1 MEFVL
6 LFILSIAASGTGLWL
21 VVRIWKISAVGA
33 ILTFFTG
40 LPAFYFLLKYWD
52 DDEYNIR
59 APFFISLAI
68 SILALL
74 FVVSTMPGAFAR
86 MEQEAAAKERA
97 QSAAGNP
104 VMDRWCSDAG
114 YTYDADLGTCV
125 DDDTQQAASNH
136 TREQD
141 VMGRLESHF
150 AANGMETRVSEWDES
165 SAGAKNFSKMPEMQ
179 RVMQF
184 EFKSNSVMPTL
195 AMVAE
200 CASPEDCGRIAS
212 RLDQP
217 NSPFSVARNGK
228 LLFMGFRM
236 FGEDPAIEEAK
247 ELFKSFGT
255 I

>member
-1 MEFVL
+1 VEFLL
-6 LFILSIAASGTGLWL
+6 LFILGIAASGTGLWL
-21 VVRIWKISAVGA
+21 VVRIWKISAPGA
-33 ILTFFTG
+33 IFTFFTG

-59 APFFISLAI
+59 APFFISLAVNL
-68 SILALL
+68 LALL
-74 FVVSTMPGAFAR
+74 LVVSMGSGMFAR
-86 MEQEAAAKERA
+86 MKQEAAARERA
-97 QSAAGNP
+97 RPTGNP
-104 VMDRWCSDAG
+104 VMERWCGDAG

-125 DDDTQQAASNH
+125 DDDATQAASNSS
-136 TREQD
+136 RKLD
-141 VMGRLESHF
+141 VMDRLENHF
-150 AANGMETRVSEWDES
+150 ADNGMETRVSALDES
-165 SAGAKNFSKMPEMQ
+165 SPGARNFSKMPEMQ

-200 CASPEDCGRIAS
+200 CASSDDCGRIER

-228 LLFMGFRM
+228 LLFMGFQM
-236 FGEDPAIEEAK
+236 LGKDPVIEEAK
-247 ELFKSFGT
+247 ELFQSFEA

>member
-6 LFILSIAASGTGLWL
+6 LIILSIAASGTGLWL
-21 VVRIWKISAVGA
+21 VVRIWKISALGA

-59 APFFISLAI
+59 APFFISLAA

-74 FVVSTMPGAFAR
+74 FVVTTMPAAFAR
-86 MEQEAAAKERA
+86 IEQEAAAKERA
-97 QSAAGNP
+97 QSAGNP
-104 VMDRWCSDAG
+104 VMDQWCSDAG

-125 DDDTQQAASNH
+125 DDETPQVASKGAPGP
-136 TREQD
+136 D
-141 VMGRLESHF
+141 VMNRLESHF
-150 AANGMETRVSEWDES
+150 ADNGMETRVSELDES
-165 SAGAKNFSKMPEMQ
+165 SPGAKNFSKMPEMQ

-195 AMVAE
+195 AMIAE
-200 CASPEDCGRIAS
+200 CASPEDCGRIAG

-236 FGEDPAIEEAK
+236 LGEDPAIEEAK
-247 ELFKSFGT
+247 ELFKSFQA

>member
-6 LFILSIAASGTGLWL
+6 LIILSIASGGTGLWL
-21 VVRIWKISAVGA
+21 VVRIWKISVPGA

-59 APFFISLAI
+59 APFFISLAV

-74 FVVSTMPGAFAR
+74 LVVSTVPAAFTR
-86 MEQEAAAKERA
+86 MEQEAAARERA
-97 QSAAGNP
+97 QSTGNP

-125 DDDTQQAASNH
+125 DDDAPQVASNPV
-136 TREQD
+136 REQD
-141 VMGRLESHF
+141 VMSRLESHF
-150 AANGMETRVSEWDES
+150 AANGMETRVSELNES
-165 SAGAKNFSKMPEMQ
+165 SPGAKKFSKMPEMQ

-184 EFKSNSVMPTL
+184 EFKSDSVMPTL
-195 AMVAE
+195 AMIAE
-200 CASPEDCGRIAS
+200 CASPEDCGRIAG

-228 LLFMGFRM
+228 LVFMGFQM
-236 FGEDPAIEEAK
+236 LGEDPAIEEAK
-247 ELFKSFGT
+247 ELFKSFEA